1 MPNDVVL
8 DPTVHHLFAKD
19 RFNRGKSSR
28 SWPLY
33 PRCGHNLSPPRCP
46 PFVEAGTPDLLW
58 LFKSQ
63 RKAWKRGGFWRRN
76 PEKQSNQPR
85 KTEHTKHNP
94 KQIQSQERKTGVKTK
109 AKTPEQ
115 RNNTQRE
122 GEERNPVYTEN
133 CSRYCLHLCR
143 RPCIKKPNTKPR
155 SRIGRRSQHRP
166 QFIITRTEKAGKN
179 KEKREDSGHRS
190 KGKQE

>member
-8 DPTVHHLFAKD
+8 DPTVHHLFAKNQ
-19 RFNRGKSSR
+19 FNRGKSSR
-28 SWPLY
+28 LWPLY
-33 PRCGHNLSPPRCP
+33 PRCGHDLSPPRCP

-58 LFKSQ
+58 LYKSQ
-63 RKAWKRGGFWRRN
+63 RKAWKKGGILE
-76 PEKQSNQPR
+76 EKPR

-94 KQIQSQERKTGVKTK
+94 KKIQSQERKTRAKTK

-143 RPCIKKPNTKPR
+143 RPCIKKTQHKTQIPNW
-155 SRIGRRSQHRP
+155 
-166 QFIITRTEKAGKN
+166 
-179 KEKREDSGHRS
+179 KEKPAPSSVHHHKDWES
-190 KGKQE
+190 KEKQRKKRGQWA